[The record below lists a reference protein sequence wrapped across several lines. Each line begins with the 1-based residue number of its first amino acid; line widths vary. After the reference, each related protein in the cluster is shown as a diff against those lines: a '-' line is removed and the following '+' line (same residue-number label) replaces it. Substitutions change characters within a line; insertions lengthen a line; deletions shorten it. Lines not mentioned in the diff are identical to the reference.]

1 MRKSTLDLPSL
12 RKNFNQNGYLKVEQ
26 LYSLSEM
33 ADINDAL
40 DKFLLHGVEKMPPEQ
55 VYYETPNERS
65 SIKQLQKLF
74 EYDDF
79 FRSLIFDGPTR
90 MLAEFVL
97 NEPVRPVN
105 MQFFNKPPGIGKA
118 TPPHQD
124 GFFFHLTPPKAVTGW
139 LALEPVDDE
148 NGCINYVRGSHKADD
163 FREHAPTGVLGFSQ
177 GIKDFGSSAD
187 LGNTVAETGGAGAFL
202 LHHARTI
209 HWAGANMSATRS
221 RRALGFIYYGESA
234 QEDVQA
240 KAAYQASL
248 DARLRREGKIS

>member
-1 MRKSTLDLPSL
+1 MPKLASTQRLSYKTKIAKTMRKSTLDLPSL

-163 FREHAPTGVLGFSQ
+163 L
-177 GIKDFGSSAD
+177 
-187 LGNTVAETGGAGAFL
+187 
-202 LHHARTI
+202 
-209 HWAGANMSATRS
+209 SATANIRHFFCNWIPS
-221 RRALGFIYYGESA
+221 NNSKTAIRFQNRLKHNP
-234 QEDVQA
+234 VT
-240 KAAYQASL
+240 SL
-248 DARLRREGKIS
+248 KNMKWQVLLRKKHNLRQWEKW